1 MIFLPVIL
9 LILGITFGYF
19 GRQEGNSVFVAF
31 GVCLVIA
38 AFGTGL
44 ITFFALQ
51 AINASYGA

>member
-9 LILGITFGYF
+9 LLLGLTFGYF
-19 GRQEGNSVFVAF
+19 GRQEGNPVFVAF
-31 GVCLVIA
+31 GVCLIIA

-51 AINASYGA
+51 TINAGY